1 MEQNLSDEMS
11 EARRNIAKILGD
23 ISDSFRQITKSAENL
38 GQSTFH
44 GTDRLHTSANMLKD
58 GFVKK
63 TMSVS
68 EQFHDLTSHPVD
80 RDSLKGLHDK
90 IKNNLKEVKK
100 TTPKQAVFLS
110 RYFKKDSGQ
119 VVENIKKAEENL
131 DSLRRFLDGDNV
143 APGFSDMITDMMHDI
158 KNLQRRSVEMDK
170 ETDEMKDR
178 VVYLKKLKEEK
189 EKDYLELLRSKSWK
203 RVNEREKELSEIR
216 EESVKLEMDI
226 RNELSALRRPMKKLE
241 YILGKTS
248 KSDKDSLKGFLTEP
262 FETYIVGG
270 GEDSL
275 GRIMK

>member
-1 MEQNLSDEMS
+1 
-11 EARRNIAKILGD
+11 
-23 ISDSFRQITKSAENL
+23 
-38 GQSTFH
+38 
-44 GTDRLHTSANMLKD
+44 
-58 GFVKK
+58 
-63 TMSVS
+63 
-68 EQFHDLTSHPVD
+68 
-80 RDSLKGLHDK
+80 
-90 IKNNLKEVKK
+90 
-100 TTPKQAVFLS
+100 
-110 RYFKKDSGQ
+110 
-119 VVENIKKAEENL
+119 
-131 DSLRRFLDGDNV
+131 
-143 APGFSDMITDMMHDI
+143 MITDMMHDI

-275 GRIMK
+275 GRIMKSLSDGVISGEIDLKDSDKERVNYFIKKGEKELSEIKSKLMERREMVAEVRKKIGSAAALVKKKEDLEEDVKNHASERNDVEEKIKRSVSEFDDINENLDKKKTEIEQKILDKTGKMIRIS